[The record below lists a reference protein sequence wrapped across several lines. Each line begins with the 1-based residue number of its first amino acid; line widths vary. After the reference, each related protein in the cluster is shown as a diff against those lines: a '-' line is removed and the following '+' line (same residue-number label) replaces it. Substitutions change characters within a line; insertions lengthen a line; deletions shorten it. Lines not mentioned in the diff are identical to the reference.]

1 VKSSD
6 VPFDDALEDFD
17 DATVED
23 LDDFPEVT
31 GSHT

>member
-1 VKSSD
+1 MS
-6 VPFDDALEDFD
+6 FDDALEDLE

-23 LDDFPEVT
+23 LDDFPEVA